1 MTIIKQFFG
10 HSGAI
15 VNLVE
20 SDGSLMIEKSGT
32 GIDRNHNR
40 MLALHGKINQPN
52 ILNYDNNKL
61 TMSYVPSMD
70 MTQYLINENV
80 KPFINFLQTACTSL
94 ESNVYGIKDYLSVY
108 EQRLSSAEWMP
119 APMGQIIDKLPRH
132 LPQTDYHGDLTLNN
146 ILYDYNHG
154 KFVFIDAMDTDLDSI
169 YFDLGK
175 LRQDLDCGWF
185 IRNNNVLL
193 SNRLI
198 AISNAMQEFPY
209 YNNNAIAI
217 VAILRIWKYA
227 NTQDKEW
234 LMNQIEKL
242 WRNK

>member
-1 MTIIKQFFG
+1 MTIIKQFSG
-10 HSGAI
+10 HSGAT

-20 SDGSLMIEKSGT
+20 TDNGLIIEKSGV
-32 GIDRNHNR
+32 GIDRNYNR
-40 MLALHGKINQPN
+40 MLALNGKINQPS

-80 KPFINFLQTACTSL
+80 KPFVNFLQSACALL
-94 ESNVYGIKDYLSVY
+94 ENKVYSIKDYLSVY
-108 EQRLSSAEWMP
+108 EQRLSSAEWLP
-119 APMGQIIDKLPRH
+119 ASMGQIIDKLPRH

-217 VAILRIWKYA
+217 IAILRIWKYST
-227 NTQDKEW
+227 TQDKEW
-234 LMNQIEKL
+234 LSIQLDKL